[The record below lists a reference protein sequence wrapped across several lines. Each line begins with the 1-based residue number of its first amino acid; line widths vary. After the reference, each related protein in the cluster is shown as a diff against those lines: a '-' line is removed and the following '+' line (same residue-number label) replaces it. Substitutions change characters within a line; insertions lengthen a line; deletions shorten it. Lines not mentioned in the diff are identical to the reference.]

1 MVKIPTYDSTFKKRT
16 LVKDTYSGFSGG
28 EIQVASQ
35 RANVDFKSLAGT
47 IDKYQK
53 VKQEREGKVWLS
65 KSKSDLK
72 IWMTNEEIR
81 IKKENPN
88 LDGEGHTKMMIESF
102 KKKSDELK
110 KTAPNEWASANWEIS
125 HNEML
130 ATTYSESTL
139 YEAQKTVEAD
149 EEQINAAA
157 KSATEASMLKPHT
170 ITDQIEDL
178 EKIFDTWDD
187 KKTPEIEGMGGRI
200 SAALL
205 KEKKNAVIGKMIK
218 DTIETIIQRG
228 DELEIEM
235 AKKWMTNKYYTKY
248 LEVDDQQSL
257 TKQLDSKKKE
267 VGGQFISDT
276 KDMIQANLR
285 SIKNTGEVQ
294 HEKVLERI
302 IAINGPDSEAEADYK
317 KAIKMNKTM
326 FNNKKELSLKTEK
339 EQNEMIAEW
348 REKAKT
354 GDDDVKAIFE
364 NLINDKK
371 QFETL
376 LREDPIEWAKEYRP
390 DLYKRLTS
398 DIEMGIG
405 IETAD
410 GQEFSGD
417 ATAIRTLAYRELID
431 MQQKWGIASW
441 DTKIW
446 SKADAAMYAAKIN
459 NTNNAME
466 AKMYIEMLKKDHGE
480 YWEIG
485 LNQMVQ
491 GKFLDGKWI
500 AAIQYIDDAEF
511 ETIINRAVLN
521 KVKVGGTDG
530 MDTALAN
537 PIITDVK
544 GKFTEISAALT
555 STNANAGEFVDN
567 WQELVINYAL
577 SLEKAGTKNSAKVAF
592 TKLVENKFHISEGY
606 LIPKTGTIDTGKG
619 YKVQNTLT
627 KDQYDTALT
636 HFIENNIDTESLI
649 ALQSGSVLDEIGEY
663 NDEYYKGFNKDN
675 YKENVVWRNTADG
688 QGLELIWSND
698 FGQWPVGYET
708 PGMDTGDEK
717 TTKSIFLSWDDLNRY
732 AIATMERTDD
742 NEEIVITGS

>member
-35 RANVDFKSLAGT
+35 RANINFKSLANT
-47 IDKYQK
+47 IDKYEK

-102 KKKSDELK
+102 RKKSDELK
-110 KTAPNEWASANWEIS
+110 KTAPNEWASDNWEIS

-130 ATTYSESTL
+130 STTYSESTL

-149 EEQINAAA
+149 EEKINDAA

-170 ITDQIEDL
+170 ITEQIEDL

-187 KKTPEIEGMGGRI
+187 KKTPAIEGMGGRI
-200 SAALL
+200 NAAVLL
-205 KEKKNAVIGKMIK
+205 EKKKAVIGKMIK
-218 DTIETIIQRG
+218 DTVETIIQRG

-257 TKQLDSKKKE
+257 TKQLDAKKKE
-267 VGGQFISDT
+267 VGGAFISDT
-276 KDMIQANLR
+276 EDMIESNLR
-285 SIKNTGEVQ
+285 SIRNTGEVQ

-302 IAINGPDSEAEADYK
+302 IAINGPDSKAEAEYK
-317 KAIKMNKTM
+317 KAVKMNKTM

-339 EQNEMIAEW
+339 DQNEMIAEW

-354 GDDDVKAIFE
+354 GDNDTKLIYE
-364 NLINDKK
+364 NLIKEK
-371 QFETL
+371 QQFETL
-376 LREDPIEWAKEYRP
+376 LKDDPIEWAKEYRP

-398 DIEMGIG
+398 KIEVGIG

-441 DTKIW
+441 DAKIW

-466 AKMYIEMLKKDHGE
+466 AKMYIEMLKKEHGE

-491 GKFLDGKWI
+491 GKFLDGRWI

-530 MDTALAN
+530 MDSSLAD
-537 PIITDVK
+537 PIIKDIK

-592 TKLVENKFHISEGY
+592 EKLVENKFHISEGY
-606 LIPKTGTIDTGKG
+606 LIPKTGTMDLGKG
-619 YKVQNTLT
+619 YLVKNWLK
-627 KDQYDTALT
+627 KDDYDTALT
-636 HFIENNIDTESLI
+636 HFIENNIDTENLI
-649 ALQSGSVLDEIGEY
+649 PLQSGSVLDEVGVY
-663 NDEYYKGFNKDN
+663 NDEYYKGFTKDN
-675 YKENVVWRNTADG
+675 YKENVTWRNTADG
-688 QGLELIWSND
+688 QGLELIWSNN
-698 FGQWPVGYET
+698 FGQYPVGYET
-708 PGMDTGDEK
+708 SAMDTGGEK
-717 TTKSIFLSWDDLNRY
+717 TTKSIFLSWEDLNKY
-732 AIATMERTDD
+732 AIASMERIDD
-742 NEEIVITGS
+742 TEEITGTP

>member
-35 RANVDFKSLAGT
+35 RANIDFKSLAGT
-47 IDKYQK
+47 IDKYEK

-88 LDGEGHTKMMIESF
+88 LDGEGHTKMMIDSF

-110 KTAPNEWASANWEIS
+110 KTAPNEWASSNWEIS

-130 ATTYSESTL
+130 STTYSESTL

-149 EEQINAAA
+149 EEKINEAA

-170 ITDQIEDL
+170 ITEQIEDL

-187 KKTPEIEGMGGRI
+187 KKTPEIEGMAGRI
-200 SAALL
+200 NAAVL

-235 AKKWMTNKYYTKY
+235 AKKWLTNKYYTKY

-276 KDMIQANLR
+276 EDMIESNLN
-285 SIKNTGEVQ
+285 SIKSTGVVQ
-294 HEKVLERI
+294 HDKVLERI
-302 IAINGPDSEAEADYK
+302 IAINGPDSKAEAEYK
-317 KAIKMNKTM
+317 KKVIMAKTM

-339 EQNEMIAEW
+339 DQNEMIAEW

-354 GDDDVKAIFE
+354 GDNDTKLIYE
-364 NLINDKK
+364 NLIKDKQ

-376 LREDPIEWAKEYRP
+376 LKEDPIEWAKEYRP

-398 DIEMGIG
+398 EIEVGIG

-441 DTKIW
+441 DAKIW

-466 AKMYIEMLKKDHGE
+466 AKIYIEMLKKDHGE

-500 AAIQYIDDAEF
+500 AAIQYIDDPEF
-511 ETIINRAVLN
+511 ETIINRGVLN
-521 KVKVGGTDG
+521 IVDEKTLNS
-530 MDTALAN
+530 A
-537 PIITDVK
+537 DVK
-544 GKFTEISAALT
+544 AIKDDIIGNFSEISAALT
-555 STNANAGEFVDN
+555 STNANAGEFVEN
-567 WQELVINYAL
+567 WQELVTNYAINL
-577 SLEKAGTKNSAKVAF
+577 HRAGDKNAAKNAF
-592 TKLVENKFHISEGY
+592 KKLVENKFHISEGY
-606 LIPKTGTIDTGKG
+606 LIPITGTIDTGKG

-627 KDQYDTALT
+627 KDEYDTALT

-649 ALQSGSVLDEIGEY
+649 PLQSGSVLDEIGEY

-708 PGMDTGDEK
+708 SGMDTGDEK
-717 TTKSIFLSWDDLNRY
+717 TTKSIFLSWDDLNKY
-732 AIATMERTDD
+732 AIASMERTDD
-742 NEEIVITGS
+742 DNDDPPGI

>member
-1 MVKIPTYDSTFKKRT
+1 MVKIPTYDSEFKKRT
-16 LVKDTYSGFSGG
+16 TVTNTYKGFSGG

-35 RANVDFKSLAGT
+35 RADIDFKSLAGT
-47 IDKYQK
+47 IDKYDK
-53 VKQEREGKVWLS
+53 VKKEREGKVWLS

-88 LDGEGHTKMMIESF
+88 LDGDGHTKMMIESF

-110 KTAPNEWASANWEIS
+110 KTAPNKWASDNWEIS

-149 EEQINAAA
+149 EEKINEAA

-170 ITDQIEDL
+170 ITEQIEDL

-187 KKTPEIEGMGGRI
+187 KKTPEIEGMAGRI
-200 SAALL
+200 NAALL

-235 AKKWMTNKYYTKY
+235 AKKWLTNKYYTKY

-276 KDMIQANLR
+276 EDMVESNLN
-285 SIKNTGEVQ
+285 SMKSTGVLQ

-302 IAINGPDSEAEADYK
+302 IAINGPDSKAEAEYK
-317 KAIKMNKTM
+317 KKLIMAKTM

-339 EQNEMIAEW
+339 DQNEMIAEW

-354 GDDDVKAIFE
+354 GDNDTKLIYE
-364 NLINDKK
+364 NLIKDKQ

-376 LREDPIEWAKEYRP
+376 LKEDPIEWAKEYRP
-390 DLYKRLTS
+390 DLYKRLTDS
-398 DIEMGIG
+398 GTGFEGSPEM
-405 IETAD
+405 
-410 GQEFSGD
+410 EFTGEGV
-417 ATAIRTLAYRELID
+417 AIRTLAYKELID
-431 MQQKWGIASW
+431 LQQKWGIASW

-500 AAIQYIDDAEF
+500 AAIQYIDDPEF
-511 ETIINRAVLN
+511 ETIINRGVLN
-521 KVKVGGTDG
+521 VVDEKTLNS
-530 MDTALAN
+530 A
-537 PIITDVK
+537 DVK
-544 GKFTEISAALT
+544 GIKDDIIGNFSEIAAALT
-555 STNANAGEFVDN
+555 GTNANAGEFVEN
-567 WQELVINYAL
+567 WQELVTNYAINL
-577 SLEKAGTKNSAKVAF
+577 HRAGDKKAAKNAF
-592 TKLVENKFHISEGY
+592 KKLVENKFHISEGY

-649 ALQSGSVLDEIGEY
+649 PLQSGSVLDEIGVY
-663 NDEYYKGFNKDN
+663 NDEYYKGFNKEN

-698 FGQWPVGYET
+698 YGQYPVGYET
-708 PGMDTGDEK
+708 SGMDTGDEK
-717 TTKSIFLSWDDLNRY
+717 TTKSIFISWDDLNQY
-732 AIATMERTDD
+732 ALATRERTDD
-742 NEEIVITGS
+742 NEEITGTP

>member
-1 MVKIPTYDSTFKKRT
+1 MVKIPTYDSEFKKRT
-16 LVKDTYSGFSGG
+16 TVTNTYKGFSGG

-35 RANVDFKSLAGT
+35 RADIDFKSLAGT
-47 IDKYQK
+47 IDKYDK
-53 VKQEREGKVWLS
+53 VKKEREGKVWLS

-88 LDGEGHTKMMIESF
+88 LDGDGHTKMMIESF

-110 KTAPNEWASANWEIS
+110 KTAPNKWASDNWEIS

-149 EEQINAAA
+149 EEKINEAA

-170 ITDQIEDL
+170 ITEQIEDL

-187 KKTPEIEGMGGRI
+187 KKTPEIEGMAGRI
-200 SAALL
+200 NAALL

-235 AKKWMTNKYYTKY
+235 AKKWLTNKYYTKY

-276 KDMIQANLR
+276 EDMVESNLN
-285 SIKNTGEVQ
+285 SMKSTGVLQ

-302 IAINGPDSEAEADYK
+302 IAINGPDSKAEAEYK
-317 KAIKMNKTM
+317 KKLIMAKTM

-354 GDDDVKAIFE
+354 GDNDTKLIYE
-364 NLINDKK
+364 NLIKDKQ

-376 LREDPIEWAKEYRP
+376 LKEDPIEWAKEYRP
-390 DLYKRLTS
+390 DLYKRLTDS
-398 DIEMGIG
+398 GTGFEGSPEM
-405 IETAD
+405 
-410 GQEFSGD
+410 EFTGEGV
-417 ATAIRTLAYRELID
+417 AIRTLAYKELID
-431 MQQKWGIASW
+431 LQQKWGIASW

-500 AAIQYIDDAEF
+500 AAIQYIDDPEF
-511 ETIINRAVLN
+511 ETIINRGVLN
-521 KVKVGGTDG
+521 VVDEKTLNS
-530 MDTALAN
+530 A
-537 PIITDVK
+537 DVK
-544 GKFTEISAALT
+544 GIKDDIIGNFSEIAAALT
-555 STNANAGEFVDN
+555 GTNANAGEFVEN
-567 WQELVINYAL
+567 WQELVTNYAINL
-577 SLEKAGTKNSAKVAF
+577 HRAGDKKAAKNAF
-592 TKLVENKFHISEGY
+592 KKLVENKFHISEGY

-649 ALQSGSVLDEIGEY
+649 PLQSGSVLDEIGVY
-663 NDEYYKGFNKDN
+663 NDEYYKGFNKEN

-698 FGQWPVGYET
+698 YGQYPVGYET
-708 PGMDTGDEK
+708 SGMDTGDEK
-717 TTKSIFLSWDDLNRY
+717 TTKSIFISWDDLNQY
-732 AIATMERTDD
+732 ALATRERTDD
-742 NEEIVITGS
+742 NEEITGTP

>member
-1 MVKIPTYDSTFKKRT
+1 MVKIPTYDNTFKKRT

-28 EIQVASQ
+28 EIQVATQ
-35 RANVDFKSLAGT
+35 KTNIDFKSLAGT
-47 IDKYQK
+47 IDKYEK
-53 VKQEREGKVWLS
+53 VKQERDGRVWLS

-72 IWMTNEEIR
+72 IWMANEEIR

-88 LDGEGHTKMMIESF
+88 LDGDGHTKLMIETF

-110 KTAPNEWASANWEIS
+110 KTAPNEWASSNWEIS

-139 YEAQKTVEAD
+139 YEAQKTVAAD
-149 EEQINAAA
+149 EEKINDAA
-157 KSATEASMLKPHT
+157 KSATEASMIKPHT
-170 ITDQIEDL
+170 ITEQIEDL

-200 SAALL
+200 NAALL
-205 KEKKNAVIGKMIK
+205 KEKKDAVIGKMIK
-218 DTIETIIQRG
+218 DTVETIIQRG

-235 AKKWMTNKYYTKY
+235 AKKWLTNEYYTKY

-257 TKQLDSKKKE
+257 TKQLESKQKE

-276 KDMIQANLR
+276 KDMIQANLN

-339 EQNEMIAEW
+339 GQNEMILEW
-348 REKAKT
+348 KEKAKV
-354 GDDDVKAIFE
+354 GDNDVKAIYE

-376 LREDPIEWAKEYRP
+376 LKEDPIEWAKEYKP
-390 DLYKRLTS
+390 ELYKRLTS
-398 DIEMGIG
+398 E

-410 GQEFSGD
+410 GEEFTGEGV
-417 ATAIRTLAYRELID
+417 AIRTLAYKELID

-530 MDTALAN
+530 MDSAIAE
-537 PIITDVK
+537 PIITDIK

-592 TKLVENKFHISEGY
+592 EKLVENKFHISEGY
-606 LIPKTGTIDTGKG
+606 LIPITGTIDTGMG
-619 YKVQNTLT
+619 YKVQNTLK
-627 KDQYDTALT
+627 KDEYDTALT
-636 HFIENNIDTESLI
+636 HFIENNIDTENLI
-649 ALQSGSVLDEIGEY
+649 ALQSGSVLDEIGAY
-663 NDEYYKGFNKDN
+663 NDEYYKGFTKDN
-675 YKENVVWRNTADG
+675 YTENVTWRNTADG
-688 QGLELIWSND
+688 QGLELIWSNS

-708 PGMDTGDEK
+708 AGMDTGDEK
-717 TTKSIFLSWDDLNRY
+717 TTKSIFISWDDLNKY
-732 AIATMERTDD
+732 ALAIRERPDD
-742 NEEIVITGS
+742 EKEDDVP